1 MKKEDFKRAIDMA
14 PSIKPNRYTYIHIEE
29 NRILAKKI
37 VDEDEILNNV
47 LI

>member
-1 MKKEDFKRAIDMA
+1 MKKKDYKKAIDIA
-14 PSIKPNRYTYIHIEE
+14 PSIKPNRYTYIHVDE

-37 VDEDEILNNV
+37 IDEDEILNYI